1 MQCRPLT
8 PSEIS
13 LFVQLLL
20 RDKNEPPFP
29 RQPAEFAAAL
39 AARSIPLGYC
49 SIRQRMMPIID
60 VAKVRGAIQPT
71 LMNWGALVAVI
82 IAVVVALM
90 MLAES

>member
-1 MQCRPLT
+1 M
-8 PSEIS
+8 
-13 LFVQLLL
+13 QLLL

-49 SIRQRMMPIID
+49 PIRQRMIPIID
-60 VAKVRGAIQPT
+60 VAKVRGTIQQPT
-71 LMNWGALVAVI
+71 PMNWGALVAVI